1 MFSLVHILFPA
12 LCVLPAFNHAKSTT
26 NWKQKCEAFR
36 SLPAIPE
43 SINASLTKV
52 HYYPAGTLFNE
63 TDPNTSLTSTSFK
76 AFCRVQINITTSST
90 SSAVSEI
97 WLPDS
102 WSGIF
107 WGTGN
112 GASGGG
118 LNWNDLGYVAVNH
131 GFAGH
136 ATNGGHSSNGSSGVA
151 FQNPE
156 TLTDWD
162 YRAMHQGTVAG
173 KAITAKYYGEKTFHS
188 YYGACSA
195 GGRQGWIEA
204 ERFPEDY
211 DSIIT
216 GSPAVD
222 DVRQSGSALWVNQK
236 VLPVNGST
244 WFSNETWGLVHQEV
258 LRQCDE
264 IDGLKDGILSNPT
277 RCNFRPQAIACR
289 PGQTTGCL
297 TAAQLGVLRYVY
309 EPWVDANDTYVYAGF
324 PYGAEVGFIT
334 GNLLVDGGQYG
345 QDGDFY
351 RHAIAHDATWTVDR
365 IDFSWVQ
372 RGVEEVGGPNGDSAT
387 NPNITAFVARGGKM
401 IQYVGWNDQYL
412 SPFASIHWH
421 DEVDSFMTTN
431 THYTTSDY
439 YRLFVVPGMKH
450 CGGGEGANFFG
461 QPSVYTAAPVSL
473 DPSHNIIFSLFDW
486 HQKGK
491 APDSFI
497 ATSFHNNNISL
508 GASYERPIC
517 MWPKH
522 TTYNGHGD
530 PMKASSF
537 SCAL

>member
-1 MFSLVHILFPA
+1 MISLVPISVLALGLLPA
-12 LCVLPAFNHAKSTT
+12 LYDSKSTT
-26 NWKQKCEAFR
+26 DWKKKCDSFT

-43 SINASLTKV
+43 AINASLIKV
-52 HYYPAGTLFNE
+52 DYYPAGALFNE
-63 TDPNTSLTSTSFK
+63 SDPNTSLTSTGFK

-97 WLPDS
+97 WLPDA

-118 LNWNDLGYVAVNH
+118 LNWADLGYVAINH

-151 FQNPE
+151 FENPE
-156 TLTDWD
+156 VLTDWD

-173 KAITAKYYGEKTFHS
+173 KAITAKYYSENKFHS

-204 ERFPEDY
+204 ERFPDDY

-222 DVRQSGSALWVNQK
+222 DIRQSGSALWVNQK

-264 IDGLKDGILSNPT
+264 IDGL
-277 RCNFRPQAIACR
+277 
-289 PGQTTGCL
+289 
-297 TAAQLGVLRYVY
+297 GVLRYAY

-324 PYGAEVGFIT
+324 PYGSEAGFIT
-334 GNLLVDGGQYG
+334 GNFLADGGQYG

-351 RHAIAHDATWTVDR
+351 RHAIVHDASWTVDQ
-365 IDFSWVQ
+365 IDFSLVQ
-372 RGVEEVGGPNGDSAT
+372 RGVEAIGGPNWRQCKPPVFLIS
-387 NPNITAFVARGGKM
+387 RM
-401 IQYVGWNDQYL
+401 L
-412 SPFASIHWH
+412 SP
-421 DEVDSFMTTN
+421 
-431 THYTTSDY
+431 HYQSA
-439 YRLFVVPGMKH
+439 LLA
-450 CGGGEGANFFG
+450 GGEGANFFG
-461 QPSVYTAAPVSL
+461 QPSMYTATPVSL
-473 DPSHNIIFSLFDW
+473 DPSHNVIFSLFDW

-491 APDSFI
+491 APASFVG
-497 ATSFHNNNISL
+497 TSFHNNNISL

-537 SCAL
+537 HCAL

>member
-1 MFSLVHILFPA
+1 MFSLVPISFLT
-12 LCVLPAFNHAKSTT
+12 LGVLPSLSQAKGTT
-26 NWKQKCEAFR
+26 DWKQKCEAFT

-52 HYYPAGTLFNE
+52 DYYPAGALFNE
-63 TDPNTSLTSTSFK
+63 TDPNTSLESTSFK
-76 AFCRVQINITTSST
+76 AFCRVQINITTSNT
-90 SSAVSEI
+90 TSAVSEI

-118 LNWNDLGYVAVNH
+118 LNWGDLGYVAVNH

-136 ATNGGHSSNGSSGVA
+136 ATNGGHSSNGSSAVA
-151 FQNPE
+151 FENPE

-173 KAITAKYYGEKTFHS
+173 KAITAKYYGKNTFHS

-222 DVRQSGSALWVNQK
+222 DIRQSASALWVNQK

-244 WFSNETWGLVHQEV
+244 GSATNVGPSTQRSASAVRW
-258 LRQCDE
+258 
-264 IDGLKDGILSNPT
+264 IDGLKDGILSNPQ

-297 TAAQLGVLRYVY
+297 TAAQLG
-309 EPWVDANDTYVYAGF
+309 PWVDVNDTYVYAGF
-324 PYGAEVGFIT
+324 PYGAEAGFIT
-334 GNLLVDGGQYG
+334 GNLLADGGEYG
-345 QDGDFY
+345 QDGDFF
-351 RHAIAHDATWTVDR
+351 RHAIVHNSSWTVDQ
-365 IDFSWVQ
+365 IDFALVQ
-372 RGVEEVGGPNGDSAT
+372 RGVEEIGGPME
-387 NPNITAFVARGGKM
+387 TAM
-401 IQYVGWNDQYL
+401 IHYVGWNDQYL
-412 SPFASIHWH
+412 SPFASIRWH

-431 THYTTSDY
+431 TEYTTTDY
-439 YRLFVVPGMKH
+439 YRLFVIPGMKH

-461 QPSVYTAAPVSL
+461 QPSVYTADPVSL
-473 DPSHNIIFSLFDW
+473 EPSHNVIFSLFDW

-497 ATSFHNNNISL
+497 GTAFRDNNISL
-508 GASYERPIC
+508 GVNYERPIC